1 MIGGIKADDC
11 SCGGEVEE
19 ERGDGSRLETEGV
32 RERREREREREQQR
46 SREHDRKTI
55 RKKQRVNR
63 SCVSL
68 DHGWMRDGDD

>member
-32 RERREREREREQQR
+32 RERRERERERAA
-46 SREHDRKTI
+46 TI
-55 RKKQRVNR
+55 
-63 SCVSL
+63 
-68 DHGWMRDGDD
+68 